1 MGFFLNFIIIFKI
14 FIYLFLSV
22 LGLRCCS
29 GFSLVVVSGLL
40 VAVASLVEHSLQGI
54 RASVVGAR
62 GISGPVACGIF
73 PDQGSNLCPLHWQ
86 VDSLLL
92 HHQGSQVL
100 CVSRG
105 G

>member
-1 MGFFLNFIIIFKI
+1 M
-14 FIYLFLSV
+14 

-29 GFSLVVVSGLL
+29 SFSLVVVGGLL
-40 VAVASLVEHSLQGI
+40 IAVASLVEHSFQGT

-62 GISGPVACGIF
+62 GISCPVACGIF
-73 PDQGSNLCPLHWQ
+73 PDQGSNLCPLLWQ

-92 HHQGSQVL
+92 HHQGTQVL